1 MLTPPKVFRDVVSQ
15 PEAVEQLLGSIG
27 QGKDVHHAWLFT
39 GPPGSGRSQLALAF
53 AASMLCADSGCGTCN
68 SCQMIQS
75 RNHPDVQVLNTE
87 RVLISIDE
95 VTEFI
100 EKSIQMPAI
109 GKYRIMVIEDADRM
123 SERTSNLLLK
133 SLEEPPK
140 GTIWMICAPSEAD
153 LLPTI
158 RSRVR
163 RVQLKVPTVEAVA
176 QLLVEKYGIGLQ
188 LAQQSAAQAQS
199 HVGMARRLASN
210 AGARDR
216 RSQAL
221 KAVLS
226 ITDIP
231 SAMAVSDTLAKLA
244 ESDGAQLT
252 AEQDEAERKA
262 LFLAMGV
269 SEESKL
275 NPSSR
280 AQLRRL
286 EESQKR
292 RATRSKRDGLDRI
305 LIDLMGLYRDVLTVQ
320 LGAGEPLINVDLV
333 QEITKLANESSQAQS
348 IHNIEEIEKVRNR
361 MERSHLEERPQ
372 NEPFEYNRSNL
383 EHCRRCCC
391 RNVDNLS
398 FSI

>member
-15 PEAVEQLLGSIG
+15 PEAVSSLLSEIG
-27 QGKDVHHAWLFT
+27 REGKDIHHAWLFT

-53 AASMLCADSGCGTCN
+53 AAALLCAEGGCGNCN

-100 EKSIQMPAI
+100 DKSIQMPAI
-109 GKYRIMVIEDADRM
+109 GKFRIMVIEDADRM

-163 RVQLKVPTVEAVA
+163 RVQLKVPTVDAVA
-176 QLLVEKYGIGLQ
+176 QLLVEKYGIAFD
-188 LAQQSAAQAQS
+188 LAQSSAAQAQS
-199 HVGMARRLASN
+199 HVGMARRLATN
-210 AGARDR
+210 AGARER

-231 SAMAVSDTLAKLA
+231 SAMYVSETLAKLA

-252 AEQDEAERKA
+252 AEQDDLERIE
-262 LFLAMGV
+262 LLLSLGV

-280 AQLRRL
+280 AAVRRL
-286 EESQKR
+286 EEAQKR
-292 RATRSKRDGLDRI
+292 RATRSKRDGLDRV
-305 LIDLMGLYRDVLTVQ
+305 LIDLMGLYRDVLTIQ
-320 LGAGEPLINVDLV
+320 LGTGGALINADLV

-348 IHNIEEIEKVRNR
+348 IHNIEQIEKVRSR
-361 MERSHLEERPQ
+361 MD
-372 NEPFEYNRSNL
+372 
-383 EHCRRCCC
+383 
-391 RNVDNLS
+391 RNVKDNYLLDS
-398 FSI
+398 LAVGFRRKAAR

>member
-15 PEAVEQLLGSIG
+15 PEAVSALLGEINRE
-27 QGKDVHHAWLFT
+27 GKDVHHAWLFT

-53 AASMLCADSGCGTCN
+53 AAALLCSEGGCGACN

-109 GKYRIMVIEDADRM
+109 GKYRVMVIEDADRM

-163 RVQLKVPTVEAVA
+163 RVQLKVPTVDAVA
-176 QLLVEKYGIGLQ
+176 QLLVEKYGIASE
-188 LAQQSAAQAQS
+188 LAHNSASQAQS
-199 HVGMARRLASN
+199 HVGMARRLATN
-210 AGARDR
+210 AGARER
-216 RSQAL
+216 RTQAL

-231 SAMAVSDTLAKLA
+231 SAMYVSETLAKLA

-252 AEQDEAERKA
+252 AEQDEAERKE
-262 LFLAMGV
+262 LLISLGV

-280 AQLRRL
+280 AQLKRL

-305 LIDLMGLYRDVLTVQ
+305 LIDLMGLYRDVLAVQ
-320 LGAGEPLINVDLV
+320 LGTGGPLINVDLV
-333 QEITKLANESSQAQS
+333 EEITKLANESTQAQS
-348 IHNIEEIEKVRNR
+348 IHNIEQIEKTRYR
-361 MERSHLEERPQ
+361 MD
-372 NEPFEYNRSNL
+372 
-383 EHCRRCCC
+383 
-391 RNVDNLS
+391 RNVKDTYLLDSLAVS
-398 FSI
+398 FRRKASK

>member
-15 PEAVEQLLGSIG
+15 PEAVSALLGEINRE
-27 QGKDVHHAWLFT
+27 GKDVHHAWLFT

-53 AASMLCADSGCGTCN
+53 AAALLCSEGGCGACN

-100 EKSIQMPAI
+100 EKSIQMPAL
-109 GKYRIMVIEDADRM
+109 GKYRVMVIEDADRM

-163 RVQLKVPTVEAVA
+163 RVQLKVPTVDAVA
-176 QLLVEKYGIGLQ
+176 QLLVEKYGIASE
-188 LAQQSAAQAQS
+188 LAHNSASQAQS
-199 HVGMARRLASN
+199 HVGMARRLATN
-210 AGARDR
+210 AGARER
-216 RSQAL
+216 RTQAL

-231 SAMAVSDTLAKLA
+231 SAMYVSETLAKLA

-252 AEQDEAERKA
+252 AEQDEAERKE
-262 LFLAMGV
+262 LLISLGV

-280 AQLRRL
+280 AQLKRL

-305 LIDLMGLYRDVLTVQ
+305 LIDLMGLYRDVLAVQ
-320 LGAGEPLINVDLV
+320 LGTGGPLINVDLV
-333 QEITKLANESSQAQS
+333 EEITKLANESTQAQS
-348 IHNIEEIEKVRNR
+348 IHNIEQIEKTRYR
-361 MERSHLEERPQ
+361 MD
-372 NEPFEYNRSNL
+372 
-383 EHCRRCCC
+383 
-391 RNVDNLS
+391 RNVKDTYLLDSLAVS
-398 FSI
+398 FRRKASK

>member
-1 MLTPPKVFRDVVSQ
+1 
-15 PEAVEQLLGSIG
+15 
-27 QGKDVHHAWLFT
+27 
-39 GPPGSGRSQLALAF
+39 
-53 AASMLCADSGCGTCN
+53 
-68 SCQMIQS
+68 MIQS

-140 GTIWMICAPSEAD
+140 GTIWMICAPSESD

-231 SAMAVSDTLAKLA
+231 SAMAVSEALAKLA

-262 LFLAMGV
+262 LFLALGV

-333 QEITKLANESSQAQS
+333 QEITKLANESTQAQS

-361 MERSHLEERPQ
+361 MERNVRDVYLLDSLAVT
-372 NEPFEYNRSNL
+372 F
-383 EHCRRCCC
+383 RRKA
-391 RNVDNLS
+391 S
-398 FSI
+398 K

>member
-15 PEAVEQLLGSIG
+15 PEAVGQLLSAVS
-27 QGKDVHHAWLFT
+27 QGKDIHHAWLFT

-53 AASMLCADSGCGTCN
+53 AAALLCSEGGCGNCN

-75 RNHPDVQVLNTE
+75 KNHPDVQVLNTQ

-95 VTEFI
+95 VTAFI
-100 EKSIQMPAI
+100 EKSIQMPAV
-109 GKYRIMVIEDADRM
+109 GKYRVMVIEDADRM

-176 QLLVEKYGIGLQ
+176 QLLVEKHGIGYE

-210 AGARDR
+210 AGARER

-221 KAVLS
+221 RAVLS

-231 SAMAVSDTLAKLA
+231 SALYVAEDLIKLA
-244 ESDGAQLT
+244 VSDGAQLT
-252 AEQDEAERKA
+252 AEIDEAERKE
-262 LFLAMGV
+262 LFLSMGV

-286 EESQKR
+286 EEAQKR

-305 LIDLMGLYRDVLTVQ
+305 LIDLMGLYRDVLSIQ
-320 LGAGEPLINVDLV
+320 LGTGEPLINVDLV
-333 QEITKLANESSQAQS
+333 QEITKLANESTQSQS
-348 IHNIEEIEKVRNR
+348 IHNIEEIEKVRKR
-361 MERSHLEERPQ
+361 LE
-372 NEPFEYNRSNL
+372 
-383 EHCRRCCC
+383 
-391 RNVDNLS
+391 RNVNDSYLFDSLAVS
-398 FSI
+398 FRRKATK

>member
-15 PEAVEQLLGSIG
+15 PEAVSALLGEISRE
-27 QGKDVHHAWLFT
+27 GKDIHHAWLFT

-53 AASMLCADSGCGTCN
+53 AAALLCSEGGCGACN
-68 SCQMIQS
+68 SCQMIQT

-87 RVLISIDE
+87 RVLISVDE

-109 GKYRIMVIEDADRM
+109 GKFRIMVIEDADRM

-163 RVQLKVPTVEAVA
+163 RVQLKVPTVDAVA
-176 QLLVEKYGIGLQ
+176 QLLVEKYGIAFD
-188 LAQQSAAQAQS
+188 LAQSSAAQAQS
-199 HVGMARRLASN
+199 HVGMARRLATN
-210 AGARDR
+210 AGARER
-216 RSQAL
+216 RTQAL

-231 SAMAVSDTLAKLA
+231 SAMYVSETLAKLA

-252 AEQDEAERKA
+252 AEQDDAERKE
-262 LFLAMGV
+262 LLISLGV
-269 SEESKL
+269 SEESKI

-280 AQLRRL
+280 AAIRRL
-286 EESQKR
+286 EEAQKK
-292 RATRSKRDGLDRI
+292 RATRSKRDGLDRV
-305 LIDLMGLYRDVLTVQ
+305 LIDLMGLYRDVLTIQ
-320 LGAGEPLINVDLV
+320 LGTGGALINADLV
-333 QEITKLANESSQAQS
+333 QEITKLANESTQAQS
-348 IHNIEEIEKVRNR
+348 IHNIEQIEKVRYR
-361 MERSHLEERPQ
+361 MD
-372 NEPFEYNRSNL
+372 
-383 EHCRRCCC
+383 
-391 RNVDNLS
+391 RNVKDNYLLDS
-398 FSI
+398 LMVGFRRKAAR

>member
-15 PEAVEQLLGSIG
+15 PEAVEQLLGSTG
-27 QGKDVHHAWLFT
+27 QGSEVHHAWLFT

-53 AASMLCADSGCGTCN
+53 AASLLCADGGCGTCN

-231 SAMAVSDTLAKLA
+231 SAMAVSDSLAKLA

-286 EESQKR
+286 EEAQKR

-333 QEITKLANESSQAQS
+333 QEITKLANESTQAQS

-361 MERSHLEERPQ
+361 MERNVRDIYLLDSLAVT
-372 NEPFEYNRSNL
+372 F
-383 EHCRRCCC
+383 RRKA
-391 RNVDNLS
+391 S
-398 FSI
+398 K

>member
-53 AASMLCADSGCGTCN
+53 AASLLCADSGCGTCN

-231 SAMAVSDTLAKLA
+231 SAMAVSEALAKLA

-333 QEITKLANESSQAQS
+333 QEITKLANESTQAQS

-361 MERSHLEERPQ
+361 MERNVRDVYLLDSLAVT
-372 NEPFEYNRSNL
+372 F
-383 EHCRRCCC
+383 RRKA
-391 RNVDNLS
+391 S
-398 FSI
+398 K

>member
-1 MLTPPKVFRDVVSQ
+1 MLTSPRVFRDVVSQ
-15 PEAVEQLLGSIG
+15 PEAIDTLLSAIG
-27 QGKDVHHAWLFT
+27 DGYKVIHHAWLFT

-53 AASMLCADSGCGTCN
+53 AAALLCEDGGCGSCN
-68 SCQMIQS
+68 SCQMIQNKS
-75 RNHPDVQVLNTE
+75 HPDVQILNTE
-87 RVLISIDE
+87 RVLISVDE

-123 SERTSNLLLK
+123 AERTSNLLLK

-140 GTIWMICAPSEAD
+140 GTIWMLCAPSEAD

-176 QLLVEKYGIGLQ
+176 QLLVEKYGVGLE
-188 LAQQSAAQAQS
+188 LAQRSASQAQS
-199 HVGMARRLASN
+199 HVGMARRLATN
-210 AGARDR
+210 AGARER
-216 RSQAL
+216 RTQAL
-221 KAVLS
+221 QAVLS

-231 SAMAVSDTLAKLA
+231 SAMKVSEVLAKLA

-252 AEQDEAERKA
+252 AEQDEYERKE
-262 LFLAMGV
+262 LLMTLGV
-269 SEESKL
+269 TEESKL
-275 NPSSR
+275 NTASR
-280 AQLRRL
+280 AALKRL

-320 LGAGEPLINVDLV
+320 LGAKESLINVDLV
-333 QEITKLANESSQAQS
+333 QEITQLANESTQSQS
-348 IHNIEEIEKVRNR
+348 IRNLEAIEKVRYR
-361 MERSHLEERPQ
+361 MERNVRDVLLLDSLAVT
-372 NEPFEYNRSNL
+372 L
-383 EHCRRCCC
+383 RRKA
-391 RNVDNLS
+391 RR
-398 FSI
+398 

>member
-53 AASMLCADSGCGTCN
+53 AASLLCADGGCGTCN

-176 QLLVEKYGIGLQ
+176 QLLVEKYRIGLQ

-231 SAMAVSDTLAKLA
+231 SAMAVSEALAKLA

-320 LGAGEPLINVDLV
+320 LGASEPLINVDLV
-333 QEITKLANESSQAQS
+333 QEITKLANESTQAQS

-361 MERSHLEERPQ
+361 MERNVRDVYLLDSLAVT
-372 NEPFEYNRSNL
+372 F
-383 EHCRRCCC
+383 RRKA
-391 RNVDNLS
+391 S
-398 FSI
+398 K

>member
-15 PEAVEQLLGSIG
+15 PEAVGQLLSAVR

-53 AASMLCADSGCGTCN
+53 AAALLCAEDGCGSCN

-75 RNHPDVQVLNTE
+75 KNHPDVQVLNTQ

-95 VTEFI
+95 VTAFI

-109 GKYRIMVIEDADRM
+109 GKYRVMVIEDADRM

-176 QLLVEKYGIGLQ
+176 QLLVEKYGIGFD

-221 KAVLS
+221 RAVLS

-231 SAMAVSDTLAKLA
+231 SALYVSDDLIKLA
-244 ESDGAQLT
+244 ASDGAQLT
-252 AEQDEAERKA
+252 AEIDEAERKE
-262 LFLAMGV
+262 LFLVMGV
-269 SEESKL
+269 AEESKL

-286 EESQKR
+286 EEAQKR

-305 LIDLMGLYRDVLTVQ
+305 LIDLMGLYRDVLSIQ
-320 LGAGEPLINVDLV
+320 LGTGEPLINVDLV
-333 QEITKLANESSQAQS
+333 QEITKLANESSQSQS
-348 IHNIEEIEKVRNR
+348 IHNIEEIEKVRKR
-361 MERSHLEERPQ
+361 LE
-372 NEPFEYNRSNL
+372 
-383 EHCRRCCC
+383 
-391 RNVDNLS
+391 RNVNDSYLFDSLAVS
-398 FSI
+398 FRRKASK

>member
-53 AASMLCADSGCGTCN
+53 AASLLCADGGCGNCN

-221 KAVLS
+221 KTVLS

-231 SAMAVSDTLAKLA
+231 SAMAVSEALAKLA
-244 ESDGAQLT
+244 ESDAAQLT

-320 LGAGEPLINVDLV
+320 LGASEPLINVDLV
-333 QEITKLANESSQAQS
+333 QEITKLANESTQAQS
-348 IHNIEEIEKVRNR
+348 IHNIEQIEKVRIR
-361 MERSHLEERPQ
+361 MERNVRDVYLLDSLAVT
-372 NEPFEYNRSNL
+372 F
-383 EHCRRCCC
+383 RRKA
-391 RNVDNLS
+391 S
-398 FSI
+398 K

>member
-53 AASMLCADSGCGTCN
+53 AASLLCADGGCGTCN

-361 MERSHLEERPQ
+361 MERNVRDVYLLDSLAVT
-372 NEPFEYNRSNL
+372 F
-383 EHCRRCCC
+383 RRKA
-391 RNVDNLS
+391 S
-398 FSI
+398 K

>member
-15 PEAVEQLLGSIG
+15 PEAVNALLSEIG
-27 QGKDVHHAWLFT
+27 REGKDIHHAWLFT

-53 AASMLCADSGCGTCN
+53 AAALLCAQGGCGVCN
-68 SCQMIQS
+68 SCQMIQN

-87 RVLISIDE
+87 RVLISVDE

-109 GKYRIMVIEDADRM
+109 GRFRIMVIEDADRM

-176 QLLVEKYGIGLQ
+176 QLLVEKYGIAFD
-188 LAQQSAAQAQS
+188 LAQSSAAQAQS
-199 HVGMARRLASN
+199 HVGMARRLATN

-221 KAVLS
+221 KSVLS

-231 SAMAVSDTLAKLA
+231 SAMYVSETLAKLA

-252 AEQDEAERKA
+252 AEQDEAERKE
-262 LFLAMGV
+262 LLISLGV

-280 AQLRRL
+280 AAIRRL
-286 EESQKR
+286 EEAQKK
-292 RATRSKRDGLDRI
+292 RATRSKRDGLDRV
-305 LIDLMGLYRDVLTVQ
+305 LIDLMGLYRDVLTIQ
-320 LGAGEPLINVDLV
+320 LGTGGALINADLV
-333 QEITKLANESSQAQS
+333 QEITKLANESTQAQS
-348 IHNIEEIEKVRNR
+348 IHNIEQIEKVRYR
-361 MERSHLEERPQ
+361 MD
-372 NEPFEYNRSNL
+372 
-383 EHCRRCCC
+383 
-391 RNVDNLS
+391 RNVRDSYLLDS
-398 FSI
+398 LAVGFRRKASR

>member
-15 PEAVEQLLGSIG
+15 PEAVDQLLGAINNESE
-27 QGKDVHHAWLFT
+27 VHHAWLFT

-53 AASMLCADSGCGTCN
+53 AASLLCAEGGCGTCN

-75 RNHPDVQVLNTE
+75 KNHPDVQVLNTD

-109 GKYRIMVIEDADRM
+109 GKYRVMVIEDADRM

-176 QLLVEKYGIGLQ
+176 QLLVEKYGIGVE

-231 SAMAVSDTLAKLA
+231 SAMAVSEALAKLA

-252 AEQDEAERKA
+252 AEQDEAERKE
-262 LFLAMGV
+262 LFISLGV

-320 LGAGEPLINVDLV
+320 LGAGEPLINIDLV
-333 QEITKLANESSQAQS
+333 QEITKLANESTQAQS
-348 IHNIEEIEKVRNR
+348 IHNIEEIEKVRYR
-361 MERSHLEERPQ
+361 MERNVRDTYLLDSLAVS
-372 NEPFEYNRSNL
+372 F
-383 EHCRRCCC
+383 RRKA
-391 RNVDNLS
+391 S
-398 FSI
+398 K

>member
-1 MLTPPKVFRDVVSQ
+1 
-15 PEAVEQLLGSIG
+15 
-27 QGKDVHHAWLFT
+27 
-39 GPPGSGRSQLALAF
+39 
-53 AASMLCADSGCGTCN
+53 
-68 SCQMIQS
+68 MIQS

-231 SAMAVSDTLAKLA
+231 SAMAVSEALAKLA

-333 QEITKLANESSQAQS
+333 QEITKLANESTQAQS

-361 MERSHLEERPQ
+361 MERNVRDVYLLDSLAVT
-372 NEPFEYNRSNL
+372 F
-383 EHCRRCCC
+383 RRKA
-391 RNVDNLS
+391 S
-398 FSI
+398 K

>member
-1 MLTPPKVFRDVVSQ
+1 
-15 PEAVEQLLGSIG
+15 
-27 QGKDVHHAWLFT
+27 
-39 GPPGSGRSQLALAF
+39 
-53 AASMLCADSGCGTCN
+53 
-68 SCQMIQS
+68 MIQS

-100 EKSIQMPAI
+100 EKSIQRPAI

-133 SLEEPPK
+133 SLEEPPR

-163 RVQLKVPTVEAVA
+163 RVQRKVPTVDAVA

-231 SAMAVSDTLAKLA
+231 SAMAVSGTLAKLA

-252 AEQDEAERKA
+252 AEQDEAERQA
-262 LFLAMGV
+262 LFLALGV

-320 LGAGEPLINVDLV
+320 LGAGEPLINVDLA
-333 QEITKLANESSQAQS
+333 QEITKLANESTQAQS

-361 MERSHLEERPQ
+361 MERNVRDVYLLDSLAVS
-372 NEPFEYNRSNL
+372 F
-383 EHCRRCCC
+383 RRKA
-391 RNVDNLS
+391 S
-398 FSI
+398 K

>member
-53 AASMLCADSGCGTCN
+53 AASLLCADGGCGTCN

-163 RVQLKVPTVEAVA
+163 RVQLKVPNVEAVA
-176 QLLVEKYGIGLQ
+176 QLLVEKHGIGLQ

-333 QEITKLANESSQAQS
+333 QEITKLANESTQAQS

-361 MERSHLEERPQ
+361 MERNVRDVYLLDSLAVT
-372 NEPFEYNRSNL
+372 F
-383 EHCRRCCC
+383 RRKA
-391 RNVDNLS
+391 S
-398 FSI
+398 K

>member
-15 PEAVEQLLGSIG
+15 PEAVSNLLNAIG
-27 QGKDVHHAWLFT
+27 NEGNNIHHAWLFT

-53 AASMLCADSGCGTCN
+53 AAALLCAEGGCGSCN

-75 RNHPDVQVLNTE
+75 RTHPDVQVLNTE
-87 RVLISIDE
+87 RILISVDE

-163 RVQLKVPTVEAVA
+163 RVQLKVPTVESVA
-176 QLLVEKYGIGLQ
+176 QLLVEKYGIGLD
-188 LAQQSAAQAQS
+188 LAQSSAAQAQS
-199 HVGMARRLASN
+199 HVGMARRLATN

-231 SAMAVSDTLAKLA
+231 SAIFVSEILAKLA

-252 AEQDEAERKA
+252 AEQDEAERKE
-262 LFLAMGV
+262 LLITLGV

-275 NPSSR
+275 SPSSR

-320 LGAGEPLINVDLV
+320 LGAGEPLINADLV
-333 QEITKLANESSQAQS
+333 QEITKLANESTQAQS
-348 IHNIEEIEKVRNR
+348 IHNIEQIEKVRYR
-361 MERSHLEERPQ
+361 MD
-372 NEPFEYNRSNL
+372 
-383 EHCRRCCC
+383 
-391 RNVDNLS
+391 RNVRDSYLLDSLAVS
-398 FSI
+398 FRRKASK

>member
-15 PEAVEQLLGSIG
+15 PEAVDQLLGAIG
-27 QGKDVHHAWLFT
+27 SENNVHHAWLFT

-53 AASMLCADSGCGTCN
+53 AASLLCAEGGCGSCN

-100 EKSIQMPAI
+100 EKSIQRPAI

-163 RVQLKVPTVEAVA
+163 RVQLKVPTVQAVA
-176 QLLVEKYGIGLQ
+176 QLLVEKYGIGVE

-221 KAVLS
+221 QAVLS

-231 SAMAVSDTLAKLA
+231 SAMAVSEVLAKLA

-252 AEQDEAERKA
+252 AEQDEAERKE
-262 LFLAMGV
+262 LFLSLGV

-286 EESQKR
+286 EEAQKR

-320 LGAGEPLINVDLV
+320 LGAGEPLINIDLV
-333 QEITKLANESSQAQS
+333 QEITKLANESIQAQS
-348 IHNIEEIEKVRNR
+348 IHNIEEIEKVRYR
-361 MERSHLEERPQ
+361 MERNVRDSYLLDSLAIT
-372 NEPFEYNRSNL
+372 F
-383 EHCRRCCC
+383 RRKA
-391 RNVDNLS
+391 S
-398 FSI
+398 K

>member
-15 PEAVEQLLGSIG
+15 PEAVSALLGEISRE
-27 QGKDVHHAWLFT
+27 GKDIHHAWLFT

-53 AASMLCADSGCGTCN
+53 AAALLCSEGGCGTCN
-68 SCQMIQS
+68 SCQMIQT

-87 RVLISIDE
+87 RVLISVDE

-109 GKYRIMVIEDADRM
+109 GRFRIMVIEDADRM

-163 RVQLKVPTVEAVA
+163 RVQLKVPTVDAVA
-176 QLLVEKYGIGLQ
+176 QLLVEKYGIAFD
-188 LAQQSAAQAQS
+188 LAQSSAAQAQS
-199 HVGMARRLASN
+199 HVGMARRLATN
-210 AGARDR
+210 AGARER
-216 RSQAL
+216 RTQAL

-231 SAMAVSDTLAKLA
+231 SAMYVSETLAKLA

-252 AEQDEAERKA
+252 AEQDDAERKE
-262 LFLAMGV
+262 LLISLGV

-280 AQLRRL
+280 AAIRRL
-286 EESQKR
+286 EEAQKK
-292 RATRSKRDGLDRI
+292 RATRSKRDGLDRV
-305 LIDLMGLYRDVLTVQ
+305 LIDLMGLYRDVLTIQ
-320 LGAGEPLINVDLV
+320 LGTGGALINADLV
-333 QEITKLANESSQAQS
+333 QEITKLANESTQAQS
-348 IHNIEEIEKVRNR
+348 IHNIEQIEKVRYR
-361 MERSHLEERPQ
+361 MD
-372 NEPFEYNRSNL
+372 
-383 EHCRRCCC
+383 
-391 RNVDNLS
+391 RNVKDNYLLDS
-398 FSI
+398 LAVGFRRKAAR

>member
-1 MLTPPKVFRDVVSQ
+1 MLTAPKVFRDVVSQ
-15 PEAVEQLLGSIG
+15 PEAVGQLLTAMG
-27 QGKDVHHAWLFT
+27 QEGKDVHHAWLFT

-53 AASMLCADSGCGTCN
+53 AAALMCSEGGCGTCN
-68 SCQMIQS
+68 SCQMIQT

-95 VTEFI
+95 VSEFI
-100 EKSIQMPAI
+100 DKSIQMPAI

-123 SERTSNLLLK
+123 AERTSNLLLK

-163 RVQLKVPTVEAVA
+163 RVQLKVPTVDAVA
-176 QLLVEKYGIGLQ
+176 QLLVEKYGIGFE

-199 HVGMARRLASN
+199 HVGMARRLATN
-210 AGARDR
+210 AGARER

-221 KAVLS
+221 QAVLS

-231 SAMAVSDTLAKLA
+231 SAMFAAETLAKLA

-252 AEQDEAERKA
+252 AEQDEAERKE
-262 LFLAMGV
+262 LLTSMGV

-275 NPSSR
+275 APSAR

-305 LIDLMGLYRDVLTVQ
+305 LIDLMGLYRDVLNIQ
-320 LGAGEPLINVDLV
+320 LGAKEPLINVDLV
-333 QEITKLANESSQAQS
+333 PQITKLANESTQAQS
-348 IHNIEEIEKVRNR
+348 IHNIEEIEKVRYR
-361 MERSHLEERPQ
+361 MD
-372 NEPFEYNRSNL
+372 
-383 EHCRRCCC
+383 
-391 RNVDNLS
+391 RNVRETYLLS
-398 FSI
+398 SLAVTLRRKASR

>member
-15 PEAVEQLLGSIG
+15 PEAVDQLLGAIG
-27 QGKDVHHAWLFT
+27 NQSDIHHAWLFT
-39 GPPGSGRSQLALAF
+39 GPPGSGRSQIALAF
-53 AASMLCADSGCGTCN
+53 AASLLCAEGGCGNCN

-140 GTIWMICAPSEAD
+140 GTIWMICAPSESD

-163 RVQLKVPTVEAVA
+163 RVQLKVPSVEAVA
-176 QLLVEKYGIGLQ
+176 LLLVEKYGIGVE

-221 KAVLS
+221 QAVLS

-231 SAMAVSDTLAKLA
+231 SAMAVSEVLAKLA
-244 ESDGAQLT
+244 ESDGVQLT
-252 AEQDEAERKA
+252 AEQDEAERKE
-262 LFLAMGV
+262 LFLSLGV

-320 LGAGEPLINVDLV
+320 LGAGEPLINFDLI
-333 QEITKLANESSQAQS
+333 QEITKLANQSTQAQS
-348 IHNIEEIEKVRNR
+348 IHNIEEIEKVRYR
-361 MERSHLEERPQ
+361 MERNVRDSYLLDSLAIT
-372 NEPFEYNRSNL
+372 F
-383 EHCRRCCC
+383 RRKA
-391 RNVDNLS
+391 S
-398 FSI
+398 K

>member
-15 PEAVEQLLGSIG
+15 PEAVNALLSEIG
-27 QGKDVHHAWLFT
+27 REGKDIHHAWLFT

-53 AASMLCADSGCGTCN
+53 AAALLCAQGGCGVCN
-68 SCQMIQS
+68 SCQMIQN

-87 RVLISIDE
+87 RVLISVDE
-95 VTEFI
+95 VTDFI

-109 GKYRIMVIEDADRM
+109 GRFRIMVIEDADRM

-176 QLLVEKYGIGLQ
+176 QLLVEKYGIDFD
-188 LAQQSAAQAQS
+188 LAQSSAAQAQS
-199 HVGMARRLASN
+199 HVGMARRLATN

-221 KAVLS
+221 KSVLS

-231 SAMAVSDTLAKLA
+231 SAMYVSEALAKLA

-252 AEQDEAERKA
+252 AEQDEAERKE
-262 LFLAMGV
+262 LLISLGV

-280 AQLRRL
+280 AAIRRL
-286 EESQKR
+286 EEAQKK
-292 RATRSKRDGLDRI
+292 RATRSKRDGLDRV
-305 LIDLMGLYRDVLTVQ
+305 LIDLMGLYRDVLTIQ
-320 LGAGEPLINVDLV
+320 LGTGGALINADLV
-333 QEITKLANESSQAQS
+333 QEITKLANESTQAQS
-348 IHNIEEIEKVRNR
+348 IHNIEQIEKVRYR
-361 MERSHLEERPQ
+361 MD
-372 NEPFEYNRSNL
+372 
-383 EHCRRCCC
+383 
-391 RNVDNLS
+391 RNVKDNYLLDS
-398 FSI
+398 LAVGFRRKVSR

>member
-15 PEAVEQLLGSIG
+15 PEAVDQLLGAIQNESE
-27 QGKDVHHAWLFT
+27 VHHAWLFT

-53 AASMLCADSGCGTCN
+53 AASLLCAEGGCGTCN

-75 RNHPDVQVLNTE
+75 KNHPDVQVLNTD

-176 QLLVEKYGIGLQ
+176 QLLVEKYGIGVE

-231 SAMAVSDTLAKLA
+231 SAMAVSEALAKLA

-252 AEQDEAERKA
+252 AEQDEAERKE
-262 LFLAMGV
+262 LFLSLGV

-333 QEITKLANESSQAQS
+333 QEITKLANESTQAQS
-348 IHNIEEIEKVRNR
+348 IHNIEEIEKVRYR
-361 MERSHLEERPQ
+361 MERNVRDTYLLDSLAVS
-372 NEPFEYNRSNL
+372 F
-383 EHCRRCCC
+383 RRKA
-391 RNVDNLS
+391 S
-398 FSI
+398 K

>member
-15 PEAVEQLLGSIG
+15 PEAVRNLLSAMSQEGRDI
-27 QGKDVHHAWLFT
+27 HHAWLFT

-53 AASMLCADSGCGTCN
+53 AAALLCEDGGCGTCN

-87 RVLISIDE
+87 RVLISVDE

-109 GKYRIMVIEDADRM
+109 GKFRIMVIEDADRM

-140 GTIWMICAPSEAD
+140 GTIWMICAPSETD

-176 QLLVEKYGIGLQ
+176 QLLVEKYGIGKD
-188 LAQQSAAQAQS
+188 LAFTSASQAQS

-231 SAMAVSDTLAKLA
+231 SALYVSEVLAKLA

-252 AEQDEAERKA
+252 AEQDEAERKE
-262 LFLAMGV
+262 LFLSLGV

-333 QEITKLANESSQAQS
+333 QEITKLAHESTQAQS
-348 IHNIEEIEKVRNR
+348 IHNIEQIEKVRYR
-361 MERSHLEERPQ
+361 MD
-372 NEPFEYNRSNL
+372 
-383 EHCRRCCC
+383 
-391 RNVDNLS
+391 RNVRDTYLLDSLAVS
-398 FSI
+398 FRRKASK

>member
-15 PEAVEQLLGSIG
+15 PEAVNALLSEIG
-27 QGKDVHHAWLFT
+27 REGKDIHHAWLFT

-53 AASMLCADSGCGTCN
+53 AAALLCAQGGCGVCN
-68 SCQMIQS
+68 SCQMIQN

-87 RVLISIDE
+87 RVLISVDE

-109 GKYRIMVIEDADRM
+109 GRFRIMVIEDADRM

-176 QLLVEKYGIGLQ
+176 QLLVEKYGISFD
-188 LAQQSAAQAQS
+188 LAQSSAAQAQS
-199 HVGMARRLASN
+199 HVGMARRLATN

-221 KAVLS
+221 KSVLS

-231 SAMAVSDTLAKLA
+231 SAMYVSETLAKLA
-244 ESDGAQLT
+244 ESDGSQLT
-252 AEQDEAERKA
+252 AEQDEAERKE
-262 LFLAMGV
+262 LLISLGV

-280 AQLRRL
+280 AAIRRL
-286 EESQKR
+286 EEAQKK
-292 RATRSKRDGLDRI
+292 RATRSKRDGLDRV
-305 LIDLMGLYRDVLTVQ
+305 LIDLMGLYRDVLTIQ
-320 LGAGEPLINVDLV
+320 LGTGGALINADLV
-333 QEITKLANESSQAQS
+333 QEITKLANESTQAQS
-348 IHNIEEIEKVRNR
+348 IHNIEQIEKVRYR
-361 MERSHLEERPQ
+361 MD
-372 NEPFEYNRSNL
+372 
-383 EHCRRCCC
+383 
-391 RNVDNLS
+391 RNVRDSYLLDS
-398 FSI
+398 LAVGFRRKASR